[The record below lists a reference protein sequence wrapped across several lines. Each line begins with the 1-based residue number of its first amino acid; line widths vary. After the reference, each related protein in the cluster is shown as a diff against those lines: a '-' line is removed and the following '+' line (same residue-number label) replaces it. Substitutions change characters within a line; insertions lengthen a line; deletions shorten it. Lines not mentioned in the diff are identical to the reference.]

1 MADPLGISTGQG
13 KGRAQVFGDT
23 YNDYFAEKV
32 KTGTEEKKVQQE
44 ELAKLQ
50 AADGLWDRDNE
61 LFKPKIEALRK
72 YYRENA
78 RNIIK
83 GDFDATTNLQ
93 AMKDDLTQFIGS
105 SKASKEFYIDLKK
118 KIASDP
124 GKYSDAT
131 KARMDEYQRTGGR
144 FDNDIAFASK
154 YNAKDTIDS
163 LSDKVKSAGYDLDD
177 ITYEKDPS
185 GKTYMIDKSGQKVDI
200 DKMVDSVI
208 SAEDSFYG
216 DKQVSEYWNQPGRR
230 DQLKEALTSME
241 GEKRSTKYSPVISSY
256 DRGQGDKKDLA
267 TILKNDVWHIQN
279 YIPDVTEG
287 VLDKLVES
295 TNGLTS
301 AVHTNS
307 DPDLKKSH
315 PGEGGVVFSFTN
327 NKGEVREDF
336 IKSSDYNRFLKKL
349 QGTKMYNSLKGYDL
363 TKIKDYEP
371 TLEELSYQK
380 KEENIYNP
388 DEVYDKNIDSYAG
401 VLAGTPPTTEAATL
415 KRLQSIGIDPKAK
428 TKVLKKYN
436 NIKNPTPQDF
446 INLIKPDLI
455 KKSQPIPIRNNDPKG
470 GGSLVGG
477 KLKNIKIDDNVMTFY
492 FKDSTGE
499 AVKGDYNR
507 IDYTK
512 KDNEEFNVTNILK
525 ELLKK
530 GGTEVKVE
538 EESVSSENKSK
549 KVNKK
554 AAVSKYFNK

>member
-144 FDNDIAFASK
+144 FDNDISFFSK
-154 YNAKDTIDS
+154 YKASDTIDS

-185 GKTYMIDKSGQKVDI
+185 GKTYMIDKSGQNVDI

-230 DQLKEALTSME
+230 DQLKEALTSLE

-267 TILKNDVWHIQN
+267 TILINDNWHARN
-279 YIPDVTEG
+279 YIPDVTEA
-287 VLDKLVES
+287 VLDKIVES
-295 TNGLTS
+295 VSSLKS

-307 DPDLKKSH
+307 SKDLQAKY
-315 PGEGGVVFSFTN
+315 PGSGGVVFSTVD
-327 NKGEVREDF
+327 NKGAVKEEF
-336 IKSSDYNRFLKKL
+336 IPSKDYNRFLKKL
-349 QGTKMYNSLKGYDL
+349 QNTKEYNSLKGYDL
-363 TKIKDYEP
+363 SKIDEYTPTK
-371 TLEELSYQK
+371 EELAYQEDK
-380 KEENIYNP
+380 GNVYDP
-388 DEVYDKNIDSYAG
+388 TEVYDKDINDYAT
-401 VLAGTPPTTEAATL
+401 VLGGTPSATEPATI
-415 KRLQSIGIDPKAK
+415 RVLQSLGITGKSQ
-428 TKVLKKYN
+428 TELLKKYA
-436 NIKNPTPQDF
+436 NINSPQAQDF

-455 KKSQPIPIRNNDPKG
+455 KKSQRIPIRNNDPEG

-477 KLKNIKIDDNVMTFY
+477 KLKNVKIDDNVMTFY
-492 FKDSTGE
+492 FKDSTGK

-512 KDNEEFNVTNILK
+512 KDNEEFNVTNILR

-530 GGTEVKVE
+530 GGTKVKVE
-538 EESVSSENKSK
+538 EESVSSEKKPLNKGDI
-549 KVNKK
+549 NDLPD
-554 AAVSKYFNK
+554 